1 MQKMNILKT
10 KSLKKRTLG
19 ILLTFSILLLL
30 GTFFYSQHH
39 TSQTEDQRFENYT
52 DQLFRQ
58 ELSGNTLS
66 LHYTLKNP
74 ATYNIVNS
82 SVSLGTYQTDTSNLS
97 ASLENSLSLLH
108 SYDKTKLSKRNQAT
122 YEILENHLSYSLK
135 SSQYLLYEEPL
146 ASLTGAQAQLPIL
159 LSEYQFYTKQDVD
172 TYLALLAETPE
183 YFASIL
189 DFEEE
194 KSKHGLFM
202 SKPQADAI
210 IDECET
216 FINLQNNNFLYSSF
230 EQRLQTLNL
239 PKKEKDAYVE
249 KNVDSIKQYVYPAY
263 EQLMQGLHELKNS
276 GTNSGGLCHLPEGD
290 KYYEL
295 LTAIETGSSRS
306 IPELQEL
313 TKKHIAE
320 DLASIQK
327 TLSSLSTETPSPS
340 SDLFKSQGVVLEDS
354 NPASIL
360 SSLRGNLSGHFPAPP
375 NVNVQI
381 KYVSQEMQNFLS
393 PAFYLIPALDN
404 TEENIIYINNGHIS
418 DDLSLYTT
426 LAHEGYPGHLY
437 QTTYFASKNPSPI
450 RHLLDCGGYTE
461 GWATYSEML
470 SYYFAPIKKT
480 QATLMQKNS
489 SILLGLY
496 ALADMGIHYDGWS
509 LLDTTTFFRGYG
521 ITDTKAIE
529 EIYQLILSDPANY
542 LKYYIGYVEF
552 LELKK
557 EAMTLWGKEFTQERF
572 HKAVLDMGPAP
583 FDLIRKYIFLKRTGE
598 KAIWD
603 VAFCKNATSQI
614 NFLILFYIDL
624 LC

>member
-58 ELSGNTLS
+58 ELSENTLS

-74 ATYNIVNS
+74 TTYNIVNP
-82 SVSLGTYQTDTSNLS
+82 SVSLGAYQTDSSNLS

-108 SYDKTKLSKRNQAT
+108 SYDKTKLSKRNQTT

-194 KSKHGLFM
+194 KAKHGLFM

-583 FDLIRKYIFLKRTGE
+583 FDLIRKYIF
-598 KAIWD
+598 
-603 VAFCKNATSQI
+603 
-614 NFLILFYIDL
+614 
-624 LC
+624 

>member
-74 ATYNIVNS
+74 ATYNIVTP

-194 KSKHGLFM
+194 KAKHGLFM

-295 LTAIETGSSRS
+295 LTAIETGSPRS
-306 IPELQEL
+306 IPDLQEL

-327 TLSSLSTETPSPS
+327 TLSSLSAETPSPS

-360 SSLRGNLSGHFPAPP
+360 SSLRGNLSGHFPTPP

-572 HKAVLDMGPAP
+572 HKAILDMGPAP
-583 FDLIRKYIFLKRTGE
+583 FDLIRKYIF
-598 KAIWD
+598 
-603 VAFCKNATSQI
+603 
-614 NFLILFYIDL
+614 
-624 LC
+624 

>member
-74 ATYNIVNS
+74 TTYNIVNP
-82 SVSLGTYQTDTSNLS
+82 SVSLGAYQTDSSNLS

-194 KSKHGLFM
+194 KAKHGLFM

-521 ITDTKAIE
+521 ITDAKAIE

-583 FDLIRKYIFLKRTGE
+583 FDLIRKYIF
-598 KAIWD
+598 
-603 VAFCKNATSQI
+603 
-614 NFLILFYIDL
+614 
-624 LC
+624 

>member
-58 ELSGNTLS
+58 ELSENTLS

-74 ATYNIVNS
+74 TTYNIVNP
-82 SVSLGTYQTDTSNLS
+82 SVSLGAYQTDSSNLS

-194 KSKHGLFM
+194 KAKHGLFM
-202 SKPQADAI
+202 SKPQSDAI

-521 ITDTKAIE
+521 ITDAKAIE

-583 FDLIRKYIFLKRTGE
+583 FDLIRKYIF
-598 KAIWD
+598 
-603 VAFCKNATSQI
+603 
-614 NFLILFYIDL
+614 
-624 LC
+624 

>member
-194 KSKHGLFM
+194 KAKHGLFM

-557 EAMTLWGKEFTQERF
+557 GAMTLWGKEFTQERF

-583 FDLIRKYIFLKRTGE
+583 FDLIRKYIF
-598 KAIWD
+598 
-603 VAFCKNATSQI
+603 
-614 NFLILFYIDL
+614 
-624 LC
+624 

>member
-39 TSQTEDQRFENYT
+39 TSQTEDQRFENYI

-58 ELSGNTLS
+58 ELSENTLS

-74 ATYNIVNS
+74 TTYNIVNP
-82 SVSLGTYQTDTSNLS
+82 SVSLGAYQTDSSNLS

-194 KSKHGLFM
+194 KAKHGLFM

-470 SYYFAPIKKT
+470 SYYFSPIKKT

-583 FDLIRKYIFLKRTGE
+583 FDLIRKYIF
-598 KAIWD
+598 
-603 VAFCKNATSQI
+603 
-614 NFLILFYIDL
+614 
-624 LC
+624 

>member
-74 ATYNIVNS
+74 TTYNIVNP
-82 SVSLGTYQTDTSNLS
+82 SVSLGAYQTDSSNLS

-194 KSKHGLFM
+194 KAKHGLFM

-239 PKKEKDAYVE
+239 PKKEKEAYVE

-276 GTNSGGLCHLPEGD
+276 GINSGGFCHLPEGD

-437 QTTYFASKNPSPI
+437 QTTYFASKTPSPI

-480 QATLMQKNS
+480 QATIMQKNS

-583 FDLIRKYIFLKRTGE
+583 FDLIRKYIF
-598 KAIWD
+598 
-603 VAFCKNATSQI
+603 
-614 NFLILFYIDL
+614 
-624 LC
+624 

>member
-1 MQKMNILKT
+1 MNILKT

-194 KSKHGLFM
+194 KAKHGLFM

-583 FDLIRKYIFLKRTGE
+583 FDLIRKYIF
-598 KAIWD
+598 
-603 VAFCKNATSQI
+603 
-614 NFLILFYIDL
+614 
-624 LC
+624 

>member
-30 GTFFYSQHH
+30 GTLFYSQHH

-58 ELSGNTLS
+58 ELSENTLS

-74 ATYNIVNS
+74 TTYNIVNP
-82 SVSLGTYQTDTSNLS
+82 SVSLGAYQTDSSNLS

-194 KSKHGLFM
+194 KAKHGLFM

-583 FDLIRKYIFLKRTGE
+583 FDLIRKYIF
-598 KAIWD
+598 
-603 VAFCKNATSQI
+603 
-614 NFLILFYIDL
+614 
-624 LC
+624 

>member
-74 ATYNIVNS
+74 TTYNIVNP
-82 SVSLGTYQTDTSNLS
+82 SVSLGAYQTDSSNLS

-194 KSKHGLFM
+194 KAKHGLFM

-276 GTNSGGLCHLPEGD
+276 GINSGGLCHLPEGD

-583 FDLIRKYIFLKRTGE
+583 FDLIRKYIF
-598 KAIWD
+598 
-603 VAFCKNATSQI
+603 
-614 NFLILFYIDL
+614 
-624 LC
+624 

>member
-74 ATYNIVNS
+74 TTYNIVNP
-82 SVSLGTYQTDTSNLS
+82 SVSLGAYQTDSSNLS

-194 KSKHGLFM
+194 KAKHGLFM

-239 PKKEKDAYVE
+239 PKKEKEAYVE

-276 GTNSGGLCHLPEGD
+276 GINSGGLCHLPEGD

-583 FDLIRKYIFLKRTGE
+583 FDLIRKYIF
-598 KAIWD
+598 
-603 VAFCKNATSQI
+603 
-614 NFLILFYIDL
+614 
-624 LC
+624 

>member
-74 ATYNIVNS
+74 TTYNIVNP
-82 SVSLGTYQTDTSNLS
+82 SVSLGAYQTDSSNLS

-194 KSKHGLFM
+194 KAKHGLFM

-239 PKKEKDAYVE
+239 PKKEKEAYVE

-583 FDLIRKYIFLKRTGE
+583 FDLIRKYIF
-598 KAIWD
+598 
-603 VAFCKNATSQI
+603 
-614 NFLILFYIDL
+614 
-624 LC
+624 

>member
-194 KSKHGLFM
+194 KAKHGLFM

-437 QTTYFASKNPSPI
+437 QTTYFESKNPSPI

-583 FDLIRKYIFLKRTGE
+583 FDLIRKYIF
-598 KAIWD
+598 
-603 VAFCKNATSQI
+603 
-614 NFLILFYIDL
+614 
-624 LC
+624 

>member
-74 ATYNIVNS
+74 TTYNIVNP
-82 SVSLGTYQTDTSNLS
+82 SVSLGAYQTDSSNLS

-194 KSKHGLFM
+194 KAKHGLFM

-437 QTTYFASKNPSPI
+437 QTTYFASKTPSPI

-583 FDLIRKYIFLKRTGE
+583 FDLIRKYIL
-598 KAIWD
+598 
-603 VAFCKNATSQI
+603 
-614 NFLILFYIDL
+614 
-624 LC
+624 

>member
-159 LSEYQFYTKQDVD
+159 LSEYQFYTKQDID

-194 KSKHGLFM
+194 KAKHGLFM

-210 IDECET
+210 IDECDT

-327 TLSSLSTETPSPS
+327 TLSSLSAETPSPS

-360 SSLRGNLSGHFPAPP
+360 SSLRGNLSGHFPTPP

-583 FDLIRKYIFLKRTGE
+583 FDLIRKYIF
-598 KAIWD
+598 
-603 VAFCKNATSQI
+603 
-614 NFLILFYIDL
+614 
-624 LC
+624 

>member
-74 ATYNIVNS
+74 TTYNIVNP
-82 SVSLGTYQTDTSNLS
+82 SVSLGAYQTDSSNLS

-194 KSKHGLFM
+194 KAKHGLFM

-557 EAMTLWGKEFTQERF
+557 EAMTLWGKDFTQERF

-583 FDLIRKYIFLKRTGE
+583 FDLIRKYIF
-598 KAIWD
+598 
-603 VAFCKNATSQI
+603 
-614 NFLILFYIDL
+614 
-624 LC
+624 

>member
-183 YFASIL
+183 YFTSIL

-194 KSKHGLFM
+194 KAKHGLFM

-239 PKKEKDAYVE
+239 PKKEKEAYVE

-276 GTNSGGLCHLPEGD
+276 GINSGGLCHLPEGD

-437 QTTYFASKNPSPI
+437 QTTYFASKTPSPI

-480 QATLMQKNS
+480 QATIMQKNS

-583 FDLIRKYIFLKRTGE
+583 FDLIRKYIF
-598 KAIWD
+598 
-603 VAFCKNATSQI
+603 
-614 NFLILFYIDL
+614 
-624 LC
+624 

>member
-74 ATYNIVNS
+74 TTYNIVNP
-82 SVSLGTYQTDTSNLS
+82 SVSLGAYQTDSSNLS

-194 KSKHGLFM
+194 KAKHGLFM

-557 EAMTLWGKEFTQERF
+557 RSHDLVGERIYARTLPQSS
-572 HKAVLDMGPAP
+572 
-583 FDLIRKYIFLKRTGE
+583 IRYGTG
-598 KAIWD
+598 AI
-603 VAFCKNATSQI
+603 
-614 NFLILFYIDL
+614 
-624 LC
+624 

>member
-74 ATYNIVNS
+74 TTYNIVNP
-82 SVSLGTYQTDTSNLS
+82 SVSLGAYQTDSSNLS

-239 PKKEKDAYVE
+239 PKKEKEAYVE

-276 GTNSGGLCHLPEGD
+276 GINSGGLCHLPEGD

-375 NVNVQI
+375 NVNIQI

-583 FDLIRKYIFLKRTGE
+583 FDLIRKYIF
-598 KAIWD
+598 
-603 VAFCKNATSQI
+603 
-614 NFLILFYIDL
+614 
-624 LC
+624 

>member
-82 SVSLGTYQTDTSNLS
+82 SVSLDTYQTDTSNLS
-97 ASLENSLSLLH
+97 ASLENYLSLLH
-108 SYDKTKLSKRNQAT
+108 SYDKTKLSKRNQVT
-122 YEILENHLSYSLK
+122 YEILEKHLSYSLK

-172 TYLALLAETPE
+172 TYLALLAEIPE

-194 KSKHGLFM
+194 KAKHGLFM

-216 FINLQNNNFLYSSF
+216 FVNLQSNNFLYSSF

-239 PKKEKDAYVE
+239 LKKEKDAYVE

-327 TLSSLSTETPSPS
+327 TLSSLSAETPSPS

-360 SSLRGNLSGHFPAPP
+360 SSLRGNLSGHFPTPP

-496 ALADMGIHYDGWS
+496 ALADMGVHYDGWS
-509 LLDTTTFFRGYG
+509 LLDTTTFFREYG

-583 FDLIRKYIFLKRTGE
+583 FDLIRKYIF
-598 KAIWD
+598 
-603 VAFCKNATSQI
+603 
-614 NFLILFYIDL
+614 
-624 LC
+624 

>member
-194 KSKHGLFM
+194 KAKHGLFM

-404 TEENIIYINNGHIS
+404 TVENIIYINNGHIS

-583 FDLIRKYIFLKRTGE
+583 FDLIRKY
-598 KAIWD
+598 
-603 VAFCKNATSQI
+603 
-614 NFLILFYIDL
+614 NF
-624 LC
+624 

>member
-194 KSKHGLFM
+194 KAKHGLFM

-239 PKKEKDAYVE
+239 PKKEKDAYIE

-583 FDLIRKYIFLKRTGE
+583 FDLIRKYIF
-598 KAIWD
+598 
-603 VAFCKNATSQI
+603 
-614 NFLILFYIDL
+614 
-624 LC
+624 

>member
-58 ELSGNTLS
+58 ELSENTLS

-74 ATYNIVNS
+74 TTYNIVNP
-82 SVSLGTYQTDTSNLS
+82 SVSLGAYQADSSNLS
-97 ASLENSLSLLH
+97 ASLENSLSLLL

-194 KSKHGLFM
+194 KAKHGLFM

-583 FDLIRKYIFLKRTGE
+583 FDLIRKYIF
-598 KAIWD
+598 
-603 VAFCKNATSQI
+603 
-614 NFLILFYIDL
+614 
-624 LC
+624 

>member
-194 KSKHGLFM
+194 KAKHGLFM

-249 KNVDSIKQYVYPAY
+249 KNVDSIKQYVYLAY

-583 FDLIRKYIFLKRTGE
+583 FDLIRKYIF
-598 KAIWD
+598 
-603 VAFCKNATSQI
+603 
-614 NFLILFYIDL
+614 
-624 LC
+624 

>member
-97 ASLENSLSLLH
+97 ASLVNSLSLLH

-239 PKKEKDAYVE
+239 PKKEKEAYVE

-276 GTNSGGLCHLPEGD
+276 GINSGGLCHLPEGD

-583 FDLIRKYIFLKRTGE
+583 FDLIRKYIF
-598 KAIWD
+598 
-603 VAFCKNATSQI
+603 
-614 NFLILFYIDL
+614 
-624 LC
+624 

>member
-74 ATYNIVNS
+74 TTYNIVNP
-82 SVSLGTYQTDTSNLS
+82 SVSLGAYQTDSSNLS

-194 KSKHGLFM
+194 KAKHGLFM

-470 SYYFAPIKKT
+470 SYYFAPIKKA

-583 FDLIRKYIFLKRTGE
+583 FDLIRKYIF
-598 KAIWD
+598 
-603 VAFCKNATSQI
+603 
-614 NFLILFYIDL
+614 
-624 LC
+624 

>member
-30 GTFFYSQHH
+30 GTLFYSQHH

-58 ELSGNTLS
+58 ELSENTLS

-74 ATYNIVNS
+74 TTYNIVNP
-82 SVSLGTYQTDTSNLS
+82 SVSLGAYQTDSSNLS

-194 KSKHGLFM
+194 KAKHGLFM

-263 EQLMQGLHELKNS
+263 EQLMQGLHKLKNS

-583 FDLIRKYIFLKRTGE
+583 FDLIRKYIF
-598 KAIWD
+598 
-603 VAFCKNATSQI
+603 
-614 NFLILFYIDL
+614 
-624 LC
+624 